1 MLRTMKITLFHP
13 EPIESIPCLNAGTG
27 GLPYFEDRLSVHH
40 ATVDRLPDGIDAIVV
55 TADLQAREC
64 VPGAASLPAR
74 LLGEVLPQLL
84 IEEVLPLLDLDD
96 PSRVAAFLAG
106 DFYTLPG
113 LEKRGG
119 TGDVSSVWKAFGD
132 RFAWV
137 AGVAGNHDLFSPKQ
151 ETRLQPHD
159 SMHYLDGDV
168 VEIAGLRIGGI
179 GGIIGK
185 PSKPQ
190 RRQELDYFQTLERL
204 LSANIDLLITHEGPC
219 GNKAG
224 QRGDFRILDLL
235 ERHATRLVIRGHK
248 HWPYPLAQLPSG
260 LQILNVDKQV
270 VILTK

>member
-1 MLRTMKITLFHP
+1 M
-13 EPIESIPCLNAGTG
+13 
-27 GLPYFEDRLSVHH
+27 
-40 ATVDRLPDGIDAIVV
+40 DRLPDGIDAIVV

-64 VPGAASLPAR
+64 VLGAASLPAR

-84 IEEVLPLLDLDD
+84 IEEVFPLLELEDS
-96 PSRVAAFLAG
+96 SRIAAFLAG

-119 TGDVSSVWKAFGD
+119 TGDVSSVWQAFSD

-137 AGVAGNHDLFSPKQ
+137 AGVAGNHDLFGPKQ

-168 VEIAGLRIGGI
+168 VELAGLRIGGI

-190 RRQELDYFQTLERL
+190 RRQEMDYFQTLERI
-204 LSANIDLLITHEGPC
+204 LSQKVDVLITHEGPC
-219 GNKAG
+219 GIDAG
-224 QRGDFRILDLL
+224 QQGDFRIRDCL
-235 ERHATRLVIRGHK
+235 EQYAPCLVIRGHK

>member
-1 MLRTMKITLFHP
+1 MKITHFHP
-13 EPIESIPCLNAGTG
+13 EPIAFIPFLSAGTG
-27 GLPYFEDRLSVHH
+27 AIPYFEDRLSVHH

-55 TADLQAREC
+55 TADLQGREC
-64 VPGAASLPAR
+64 VPGVASLPAR
-74 LLGEVLPQLL
+74 LLGEVVPQLL
-84 IEEVLPLLDLDD
+84 IDQVLPLLDLED

-119 TGDVSSVWKAFGD
+119 TGDVSSVWQAFCD

-137 AGVAGNHDLFSPKQ
+137 AGVAGNHDLFGPKQ
-151 ETRLQPHD
+151 ETRPQPHD

-168 VEIAGLRIGGI
+168 IELAGLRIGGI

-190 RRQELDYFQTLERL
+190 RREESDYFQTLERIL
-204 LSANIDLLITHEGPC
+204 AQDIDVLITHEGPC
-219 GNKAG
+219 GIKGG
-224 QRGDFRILDLL
+224 QRGDFRIRDVLDQ
-235 ERHATRLVIRGHK
+235 HAPRLVIRGHK
-248 HWPYPLAQLPSG
+248 HWPHPLAEFPSG

-270 VILTK
+270 VILTE